1 LRFWGKR
8 KGDAV
13 SDLLFPQLA
22 GNSAL
27 RAQLGTDL
35 RNATFSH
42 AYILEGPKG
51 FGKHTLARLIAMAAA
66 CESRTDGGAPLPCG
80 HCKFCRKIEAGNC
93 HDVITVSRESDR
105 ATMGVSI
112 IRDLRRSIA
121 AVPNDLNLKVYIIE
135 DAHTMTEEAQNAF
148 LLTLEEPP
156 PFVLFLLLTEN
167 AGALL
172 ETIRSRAPRLRLQ
185 PIAREALEAYLLTSA
200 EGAAAGAPTLKR
212 EASDEFEALLTL
224 SGGSIGR
231 ALTLLDA
238 TARAPHLQYRENAT
252 RLLTLLAARDKGDG
266 ILLLLRSF
274 GTARGEVL
282 AQLNAVSLAL
292 RDLILLSQS
301 ERAPLIFFTDRE
313 AATDLAES
321 FTAARLFA
329 LHGQIAAA
337 MAVLERNANAR
348 LTLTHLFTQFVNT

>member
-1 LRFWGKR
+1 M
-8 KGDAV
+8 
-13 SDLLFPQLA
+13 SDLFFPQFA
-22 GNSAL
+22 GNSTL
-27 RAQLGTDL
+27 RAQLATDL
-35 RNATFSH
+35 RHATFSH
-42 AYILEGPKG
+42 AYILEGPQG

-66 CESRTDGGAPLPCG
+66 CERRTDEGAPLPCG
-80 HCKFCRKIEAGNC
+80 QCKFCRKIAAGNC
-93 HDVITVSRESDR
+93 HDVITVSREADR
-105 ATMGVSI
+105 ATMGVNV
-112 IRDLRRSIA
+112 IRDLRRGIA
-121 AVPNDLNLKVYIIE
+121 AVPNDLNLKIYIIE

-185 PIAREALEAYLLTSA
+185 PIAREALAEHLLHSP
-200 EGAAAGAPTLKR
+200 EGISAGAPTLKR
-212 EASDEFEALLTL
+212 EASEEFEALLTL

-238 TARAPHLQYRENAT
+238 TARAPHLQYRENAK
-252 RLLTLLAARDKGDG
+252 RLLALLADRDKGEG

-274 GTARGEVL
+274 GTVRQEVL
-282 AQLNAVSLAL
+282 AQLSAVSLAL

-301 ERAPLIFFTDRE
+301 EHAPLIFFTDRE

-321 FTAARLFA
+321 FTAMRLFS
-329 LHGQIAAA
+329 LGEQIAAA
-337 MAVLERNANAR
+337 EAMLERNANVR
-348 LTLTHLFTQFVNT
+348 LTLTHLFTQLLNT